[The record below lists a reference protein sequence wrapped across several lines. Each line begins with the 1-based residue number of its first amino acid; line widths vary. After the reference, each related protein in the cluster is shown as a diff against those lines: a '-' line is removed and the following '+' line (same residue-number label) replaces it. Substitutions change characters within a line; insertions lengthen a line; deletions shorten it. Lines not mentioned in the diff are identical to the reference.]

1 MATIKE
7 LKAELKA
14 KGIKGIT
21 GKKKAELMAMLAKH
35 GGEKNEND
43 AFFEDAYK
51 KLGKTPKTKKTSG
64 DMDKFL
70 AKAEKKLKTTC
81 SCHDKKPKEKYV
93 AKLPKMT
100 KEGKKIPKM
109 SEPVIDKQISV
120 PKKVS
125 ASMQEELAK
134 AGLRGGLKKKYKV

>member
-7 LKAELKA
+7 LKEELKA

-35 GGEKNEND
+35 GGGEKSPS
-43 AFFEDAYK
+43 
-51 KLGKTPKTKKTSG
+51 TPKT
-64 DMDKFL
+64 
-70 AKAEKKLKTTC
+70 AC
-81 SCHDKKPKEKYV
+81 SCHDKKPKAPYV

-100 KEGKKIPKM
+100 QGGKKIPKM
-109 SEPVIDKQISV
+109 AETPVDKQIKT
-120 PKKVS
+120 PKKITGT
-125 ASMQEELAK
+125 MQEELAK

>member
-43 AFFEDAYK
+43 VFFEDAYK

-70 AKAEKKLKTTC
+70 AKAEKKLKTSC

-100 KEGKKIPKM
+100 KGGKKM
-109 SEPVIDKQISV
+109 SEPAIDKQITV
-120 PKKVS
+120 PKKIS
-125 ASMQEELAK
+125 GSMQEELAK
-134 AGLRGGLKKKYKV
+134 AGLRGGLKNKYKV

>member
-100 KEGKKIPKM
+100 KGGKKM
-109 SEPVIDKQISV
+109 SEPAIDKQISV
-120 PKKVS
+120 PKKIS
-125 ASMQEELAK
+125 GSMQEELAK
-134 AGLRGGLKKKYKV
+134 AGLRGGLKNKYKV

>member
-35 GGEKNEND
+35 GGEKSPS
-43 AFFEDAYK
+43 
-51 KLGKTPKTKKTSG
+51 TPKT
-64 DMDKFL
+64 
-70 AKAEKKLKTTC
+70 AC
-81 SCHDKKPKEKYV
+81 SCHNKKPKEKTPYV
-93 AKLPKMT
+93 PKLPKMT
-100 KEGKKIPKM
+100 KGGKKIPKM
-109 SEPVIDKQISV
+109 SEPVIDKEISV

>member
-21 GKKKAELMAMLAKH
+21 GKKKAELMAMLNKH
-35 GGEKNEND
+35 GGEKSPS
-43 AFFEDAYK
+43 
-51 KLGKTPKTKKTSG
+51 TPK
-64 DMDKFL
+64 
-70 AKAEKKLKTTC
+70 AAC

-93 AKLPKMT
+93 AKLPNMT
-100 KEGKKIPKM
+100 KGGKKI

>member
-1 MATIKE
+1 MTTIKE

-43 AFFEDAYK
+43 VFFEDAYK

-100 KEGKKIPKM
+100 KGGKKM
-109 SEPVIDKQISV
+109 SEPAIDKQISV
-120 PKKVS
+120 PKKIS
-125 ASMQEELAK
+125 GSMQEELAK
-134 AGLRGGLKKKYKV
+134 AGLRGGMKKKYKV